1 MARSR
6 IRPEPPRIPEP
17 DLPREFASATL
28 RRAGEASEAR
38 IDLDPGTTDA
48 AHTRISESVVAAAS
62 VQTLDLTG
70 AVLADVVLD
79 AVSTAELIARE
90 GTWRTVVVRG
100 GRIGTL
106 DLSRA
111 RCDGL
116 VLDGVR
122 IDYLTAGGATLRD
135 VEVTGCR
142 IGTLDLPGARVERM
156 RIAESSVDEM
166 DVREWQAGD
175 VDLRG
180 ADVLSFTDVRM
191 LRGVTLTADQATSH
205 ALALAASLGIDVR
218 TDA

>member
-6 IRPEPPRIPEP
+6 IRPEPPRIPDP
-17 DLPREFASATL
+17 DLPREFAAATL
-28 RRAGEASEAR
+28 LRSGETSEAR
-38 IDLDPGTTDA
+38 IGLDPGTTDA
-48 AHTRISESVVAAAS
+48 AHSRISESVVAPAS
-62 VQTLDLTG
+62 VQALDLTG
-70 AVLADVVLD
+70 AILADVVLD
-79 AVSTAELIARE
+79 AVSAAELIARE
-90 GTWRTVVVRG
+90 GTWRAVVVRG

-156 RIAESSVDEM
+156 RFGGTSVDEM

-191 LRGVTLTADQATSH
+191 LRGVTMTSDQATSH

-218 TDA
+218 TGE

>member
-1 MARSR
+1 MARPR
-6 IRPEPPRIPEP
+6 IRPEPPRVPEP
-17 DLPREFASATL
+17 DLPRELAPATL
-28 RRAGEASEAR
+28 HRSGEASEAR

-48 AHTRISESVVAAAS
+48 AHSRISESVVASAS
-62 VQTLDLTG
+62 AERLDLTG
-70 AVLADVVLD
+70 AILTDVVLD
-79 AVSTAELIARE
+79 AVSVAELIARE
-90 GTWRTVVVRG
+90 ATWRTVVVCG

-142 IGTLDLPGARVERM
+142 IGTLDLPGCRVERM
-156 RIAESSVDEM
+156 RFAETSVDEM
-166 DVREWQAGD
+166 DVREWQPGD

-180 ADVLSFTDVRM
+180 ADVLSYTDVRM

-218 TDA
+218 

>member
-1 MARSR
+1 MARPR
-6 IRPEPPRIPEP
+6 TRPEPPRIPDP
-17 DLPREFASATL
+17 DLPRAFEPATL
-28 RRAGEASEAR
+28 RRSGGFSEAR

-48 AHTRISESVVAAAS
+48 AHSRISESVVAPAS
-62 VQTLDLTG
+62 VHSLDLTG
-70 AVLADVVLD
+70 AILADVVVD
-79 AVSTAELIARE
+79 GVSAAELTARDA
-90 GTWRTVVVRG
+90 TWRTVVVRG

-122 IDYLTAGGATLRD
+122 VDYLTGGGATLRD
-135 VEVTGCR
+135 VEVSGCR

-156 RIAESSVDEM
+156 RFGGTSVDEM
-166 DVREWQAGD
+166 DIREWQAAD

-180 ADVLSFTDVRM
+180 AEVLSFTDVRM
-191 LRGVTLTADQATSH
+191 LRGVTLTSDQATSH

-218 TDA
+218 TGE

>member
-1 MARSR
+1 MA
-6 IRPEPPRIPEP
+6 P
-17 DLPREFASATL
+17 
-28 RRAGEASEAR
+28 
-38 IDLDPGTTDA
+38 
-48 AHTRISESVVAAAS
+48 AS

-70 AVLADVVLD
+70 AILTDVVLD
-79 AVSTAELIARE
+79 AVSTAELLARE

-122 IDYLTAGGATLRD
+122 VDYLTAGGATLRD
-135 VEVTGCR
+135 VEVSGCR

-156 RIAESSVDEM
+156 RITDTAVDEM
-166 DVREWQAGD
+166 DLRESQAGD

-205 ALALAASLGIDVR
+205 ALAFAASLGIDVR